1 MKQSPDFELYCIWC
15 GKGYSWNSF
24 DKYRSAFGGLVCCKT
39 CYDQAE
45 LGYARYILG
54 KPVR

>member
-1 MKQSPDFELYCIWC
+1 
-15 GKGYSWNSF
+15 
-24 DKYRSAFGGLVCCKT
+24 LVCCKT